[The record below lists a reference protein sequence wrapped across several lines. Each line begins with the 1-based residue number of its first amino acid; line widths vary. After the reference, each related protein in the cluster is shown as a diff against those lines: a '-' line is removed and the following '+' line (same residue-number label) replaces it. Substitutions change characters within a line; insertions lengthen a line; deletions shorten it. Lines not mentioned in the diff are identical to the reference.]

1 MNIDLAA
8 MADNVEQAEQMLK
21 ILANKNRLMILCSL
35 QDGEMSVSELNE
47 AVPLAQSALSQHLA
61 ALRKAQ
67 IVATRRESQ
76 TIYYRVVDEN
86 VVSILATLY
95 GLFCKGNCVI
105 RLGLCTW

>member
-1 MNIDLAA
+1 MNIDFAA

-76 TIYYRVVDEN
+76 TISYRVVDEN

-95 GLFCKGNCVI
+95 GLFCKGN
-105 RLGLCTW
+105 

>member
-1 MNIDLAA
+1 MNIDFAA

-47 AVPLAQSALSQHLA
+47 AVPLVQSALSQHLA

-76 TIYYRVVDEN
+76 TIYYRVIDKN
-86 VVSILATLY
+86 VVAILATLY
-95 GLFCKGNCVI
+95 GLFCKGS
-105 RLGLCTW
+105 

>member
-1 MNIDLAA
+1 MNIDFAA

-61 ALRKAQ
+61 ALRKAK

-95 GLFCKGNCVI
+95 GLFCKGN
-105 RLGLCTW
+105 

>member
-1 MNIDLAA
+1 MNIDFAA

-76 TIYYRVVDEN
+76 TIYYRVVDKN
-86 VVSILATLY
+86 VVSILATLH
-95 GLFCKGNCVI
+95 GLFCK
-105 RLGLCTW
+105 R

>member
-1 MNIDLAA
+1 MKIDFAA

-95 GLFCKGNCVI
+95 GLFCKGN
-105 RLGLCTW
+105 

>member
-1 MNIDLAA
+1 MNIDFAA

-76 TIYYRVVDEN
+76 TIYYRVVDKN
-86 VVSILATLY
+86 VMAILETLH
-95 GLFCKGNCVI
+95 GLFCK
-105 RLGLCTW
+105 R

>member
-1 MNIDLAA
+1 MNIDFAA

-76 TIYYRVVDEN
+76 TIYYRVIDKN
-86 VVSILATLY
+86 VVAILATLY
-95 GLFCKGNCVI
+95 GLFCKGN
-105 RLGLCTW
+105 